1 MRIISNNQFEEI
13 DLKNKS
19 SELEGVNNQMK
30 KELEK
35 KDKIIYQI
43 NLERNITTLSLSL
56 RFSLN
61 LK

>member
-1 MRIISNNQFEEI
+1 MRIISNNEFEEI